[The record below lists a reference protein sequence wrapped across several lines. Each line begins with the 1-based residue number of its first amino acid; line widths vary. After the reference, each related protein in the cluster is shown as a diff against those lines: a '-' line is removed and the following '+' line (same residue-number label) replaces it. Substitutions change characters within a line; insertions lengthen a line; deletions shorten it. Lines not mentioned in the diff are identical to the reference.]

1 MLYRNCG
8 ALSQFS
14 KEGSEPQS
22 SNVLLKVTLQMGES
36 ENAVS
41 APAMHG
47 YLVKKPSTWALAQ

>member
-1 MLYRNCG
+1 M
-8 ALSQFS
+8 SQFS